1 MDNVAEENKE
11 EAKIDAD
18 ASAGDEDSCC
28 TVLSDIPNEIE
39 FKFGNDMIFRDNPI
53 INNYFD

>member
-18 ASAGDEDSCC
+18 ASMGDEDSCES
-28 TVLSDIPNEIE
+28 VVSEIPNEIE
-39 FKFGNDMIFRDNPI
+39 FKFGNDLMLRDNPI